1 MIFSSN
7 DILTPT
13 QLKKLSNHEYS
24 ALGLT
29 LLDPYVQPYWNW
41 IVEKFPIWFAPNL
54 MTILGLLINVVTS
67 LLLVYFSPDA
77 RQEAPRWSF
86 FLCALGLFIYQTLDA
101 CDGKQARRTKT
112 SSPLGELFDHGCDSL
127 STVFVSLGVCIAVQ
141 LGTYPA
147 WMFFQCF
154 TAITLFYCAHW
165 QTYVS
170 GILRFGKFDVT
181 EAQFSIMVVHIISA
195 IFGPTIWSLKIPIL
209 CIQLK
214 ILPTILVIVVVS
226 VVMYG
231 YMIIIF
237 TGGAG
242 KNGSTVAIPYLHV
255 ELRLLPVALA
265 LTVSVIICYSLLT
278 IILSGGVGKNGST
291 VAGTSVL
298 SPSIP
303 ISLVVIPAFII
314 YRKSTYNIYEN
325 HPCLYILAFGMVAS
339 KVTNRLVLVF
349 VSLGVCIAVQLGTYP
364 AWMFFQCFTAITLFY
379 CAHWQ
384 TYVSG
389 ILRFGKFDVTEAQFS
404 IMVVHIISAIFGPTI
419 WSLKIP
425 ILCIQLKIL
434 PTILVIVVV
443 SVVMY
448 GYMIIIFTGGAGKN
462 GSTVAIPYLHV
473 ELRLLPVALALTV
486 SVIICYSLLTII
498 LSGGVGKNG
507 STVAGTSVLSP
518 SIPISLVVIP
528 AFIIYRKSTYNIYE
542 NHPCLY
548 ILAFGMV
555 ASKVTNRLVIAH
567 MTKSE
572 MDYLDSILIGPG
584 MLFLNQYFNT
594 FMNEYVVLWLCLVY
608 SAADLFHYCMIVCN
622 QISAHLKI
630 HLFSIAPRT
639 TVVPACTFSTNGTKR
654 TGSTIS
660 KLK

>member
-112 SSPLGELFDHGCDSL
+112 STPLGELFDHGCDSL

-209 CIQLK
+209 RIQLK

-237 TGGAG
+237 TGGA
-242 KNGSTVAIPYLHV
+242 
-255 ELRLLPVALA
+255 
-265 LTVSVIICYSLLT
+265 
-278 IILSGGVGKNGST
+278 
-291 VAGTSVL
+291 
-298 SPSIP
+298 
-303 ISLVVIPAFII
+303 
-314 YRKSTYNIYEN
+314 
-325 HPCLYILAFGMVAS
+325 
-339 KVTNRLVLVF
+339 
-349 VSLGVCIAVQLGTYP
+349 
-364 AWMFFQCFTAITLFY
+364 
-379 CAHWQ
+379 
-384 TYVSG
+384 
-389 ILRFGKFDVTEAQFS
+389 
-404 IMVVHIISAIFGPTI
+404 
-419 WSLKIP
+419 
-425 ILCIQLKIL
+425 
-434 PTILVIVVV
+434 
-443 SVVMY
+443 
-448 GYMIIIFTGGAGKN
+448 
-462 GSTVAIPYLHV
+462 
-473 ELRLLPVALALTV
+473 
-486 SVIICYSLLTII
+486 
-498 LSGGVGKNG
+498 GKNG

-660 KLK
+660 KLN

>member
-1 MIFSSN
+1 M
-7 DILTPT
+7 
-13 QLKKLSNHEYS
+13 
-24 ALGLT
+24 
-29 LLDPYVQPYWNW
+29 
-41 IVEKFPIWFAPNL
+41 
-54 MTILGLLINVVTS
+54 
-67 LLLVYFSPDA
+67 
-77 RQEAPRWSF
+77 
-86 FLCALGLFIYQTLDA
+86 GLFIYQTLDA

-154 TAITLFYCAHW
+154 TAIALFYCAHW

-181 EAQFSIMVVHIISA
+181 EAQFSIMIVHIVSA
-195 IFGPTIWSLKIPIL
+195 IFGPAIWSLKIPY
-209 CIQLK
+209 
-214 ILPTILVIVVVS
+214 V
-226 VVMYG
+226 
-231 YMIIIF
+231 
-237 TGGAG
+237 
-242 KNGSTVAIPYLHV
+242 HV

-278 IILSGGVGKNGST
+278 IILSGGVGRNGST

-303 ISLVVIPAFII
+303 ISLVI
-314 YRKSTYNIYEN
+314 
-325 HPCLYILAFGMVAS
+325 
-339 KVTNRLVLVF
+339 
-349 VSLGVCIAVQLGTYP
+349 
-364 AWMFFQCFTAITLFY
+364 
-379 CAHWQ
+379 
-384 TYVSG
+384 
-389 ILRFGKFDVTEAQFS
+389 
-404 IMVVHIISAIFGPTI
+404 
-419 WSLKIP
+419 
-425 ILCIQLKIL
+425 
-434 PTILVIVVV
+434 
-443 SVVMY
+443 
-448 GYMIIIFTGGAGKN
+448 
-462 GSTVAIPYLHV
+462 
-473 ELRLLPVALALTV
+473 
-486 SVIICYSLLTII
+486 
-498 LSGGVGKNG
+498 
-507 STVAGTSVLSP
+507 
-518 SIPISLVVIP
+518 IP

-594 FMNEYVVLWLCLVY
+594 FMNEHVVLWLCLVY
-608 SAADLFHYCMIVCN
+608 SAADLFHYCTIVCN

-630 HLFSIAPRT
+630 HLFSITPKV
-639 TVVPACTFSTNGTKR
+639 TVASSYTFSTNGTKR
-654 TGSTIS
+654 TGSTSS

>member
-112 SSPLGELFDHGCDSL
+112 STPLGELFDHGCDSL

-209 CIQLK
+209 
-214 ILPTILVIVVVS
+214 
-226 VVMYG
+226 
-231 YMIIIF
+231 
-237 TGGAG
+237 
-242 KNGSTVAIPYLHV
+242 
-255 ELRLLPVALA
+255 R
-265 LTVSVIICYSLLT
+265 
-278 IILSGGVGKNGST
+278 
-291 VAGTSVL
+291 
-298 SPSIP
+298 
-303 ISLVVIPAFII
+303 
-314 YRKSTYNIYEN
+314 
-325 HPCLYILAFGMVAS
+325 
-339 KVTNRLVLVF
+339 
-349 VSLGVCIAVQLGTYP
+349 
-364 AWMFFQCFTAITLFY
+364 
-379 CAHWQ
+379 
-384 TYVSG
+384 
-389 ILRFGKFDVTEAQFS
+389 
-404 IMVVHIISAIFGPTI
+404 
-419 WSLKIP
+419 
-425 ILCIQLKIL
+425 IQLKIL

-660 KLK
+660 KLN

>member
-112 SSPLGELFDHGCDSL
+112 STPLGELFDHGCDSL

-195 IFGPTIWSLKIPIL
+195 IFGPTIWSLK
-209 CIQLK
+209 
-214 ILPTILVIVVVS
+214 
-226 VVMYG
+226 
-231 YMIIIF
+231 
-237 TGGAG
+237 
-242 KNGSTVAIPYLHV
+242 
-255 ELRLLPVALA
+255 
-265 LTVSVIICYSLLT
+265 
-278 IILSGGVGKNGST
+278 
-291 VAGTSVL
+291 
-298 SPSIP
+298 
-303 ISLVVIPAFII
+303 
-314 YRKSTYNIYEN
+314 
-325 HPCLYILAFGMVAS
+325 
-339 KVTNRLVLVF
+339 
-349 VSLGVCIAVQLGTYP
+349 
-364 AWMFFQCFTAITLFY
+364 
-379 CAHWQ
+379 
-384 TYVSG
+384 
-389 ILRFGKFDVTEAQFS
+389 
-404 IMVVHIISAIFGPTI
+404 
-419 WSLKIP
+419 
-425 ILCIQLKIL
+425 
-434 PTILVIVVV
+434 
-443 SVVMY
+443 
-448 GYMIIIFTGGAGKN
+448 
-462 GSTVAIPYLHV
+462 IPYLHV

-660 KLK
+660 KLN